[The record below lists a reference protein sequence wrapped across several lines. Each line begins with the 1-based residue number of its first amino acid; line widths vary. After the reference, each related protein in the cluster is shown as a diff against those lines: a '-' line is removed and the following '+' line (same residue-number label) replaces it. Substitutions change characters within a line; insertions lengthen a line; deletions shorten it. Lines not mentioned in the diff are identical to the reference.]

1 MKKIQANGLKF
12 KARPVDRGVR
22 HAVVFHGTQD
32 PEKAI
37 KALLEAF
44 DINEAL
50 ARVVV
55 SSKPVVICR
64 DLDQERASD
73 YVRRLKGAGDVRAW
87 VESAAGRLKQMNLKQ
102 RNPSTD
108 APIPEVMRRR

>member
-1 MKKIQANGLKF
+1 MRKIQANGLKF

-22 HAVVFHGTQD
+22 HSVVFHGAQH

-37 KALLEAF
+37 RALLETF
-44 DINEAL
+44 DINEEL
-50 ARVVV
+50 AKVVV

-64 DLDQERASD
+64 DLDQERAAE
-73 YVRRLKGAGDVRAW
+73 YVRRLKGAGDFRAW

-102 RNPSTD
+102 RNPTTD
-108 APIPEVMRRR
+108 LPVPEILRRR